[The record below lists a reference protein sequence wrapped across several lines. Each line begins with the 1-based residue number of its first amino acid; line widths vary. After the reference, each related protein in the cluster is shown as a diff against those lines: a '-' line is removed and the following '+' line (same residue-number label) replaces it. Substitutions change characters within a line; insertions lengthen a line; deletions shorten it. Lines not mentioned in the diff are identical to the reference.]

1 MYHVSK
7 RRSKKGSGKAK
18 AFLTEFKDMISK
30 GNVVD
35 MAVGVII
42 GSAFS
47 SIVTSLVNDIIMPFI
62 SLITSGINFED
73 WKWVLKE
80 AVLDEAG
87 EVATAEVAVTF
98 GNFISVVLNFLIVA
112 LCIFLVI
119 KLIGSA
125 KNKVKKAEE
134 PAPEAPAEPVITEL
148 DVLKSIEAKLDAI
161 AEKK

>member
-1 MYHVSK
+1 
-7 RRSKKGSGKAK
+7 
-18 AFLTEFKDMISK
+18 
-30 GNVVD
+30 

-62 SLITSGINFED
+62 SIITGGINFED

-125 KNKVKKAEE
+125 KNKVKHEE
-134 PAPEAPAEPVITEL
+134 PAPEPEAPAEPVITEL

>member
-1 MYHVSK
+1 MDVK
-7 RRSKKGSGKAK
+7 EEAKKGSGKAK
-18 AFLTEFKDMISK
+18 AFLTEFKAMISK

-62 SLITSGINFED
+62 SLITGGINFED
-73 WKWVLKE
+73 WKWVLKAASVNE
-80 AVLDEAG
+80 VG
-87 EVATAEVAVTF
+87 EEVAEVAVTF
-98 GNFISVVLNFLIVA
+98 GNFISVILNFLIVA
-112 LCIFLVI
+112 LCIFLMI

-125 KNKVKKAEE
+125 KNKVKKEE
-134 PAPEAPAEPVITEL
+134 EAAPEAPAEPVITEL